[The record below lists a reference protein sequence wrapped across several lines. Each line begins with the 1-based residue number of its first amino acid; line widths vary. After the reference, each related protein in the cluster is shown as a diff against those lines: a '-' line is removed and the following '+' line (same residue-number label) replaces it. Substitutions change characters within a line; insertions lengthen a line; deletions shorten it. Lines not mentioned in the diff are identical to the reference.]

1 MFAAAVILAGC
12 SGSQYAQESRTKY
25 RDDANRTG
33 TKANA
38 ISRRSIDVLPQERAY
53 LILPD
58 DNIRVDGVSGNIV
71 MLPPGDHSFNF
82 YRLKGTTGGSVSVP
96 VGGGFSVG
104 VSTPGTRTGNIEDAV
119 TGTGTVEAGKYYMAD
134 SDVALI
140 GGKIKSVAIVEMT
153 GKKLEQAKERIAEWL
168 SMMDG
173 AVIGGLTWA
182 GTNIGMAGYFVGTP
196 DDFGNYYTFD
206 EAQTACPEG
215 WRLPTREEFEKLI
228 EAGHETTNIADV
240 PGMTFGSGDNR
251 VFFPCGGA
259 VTANGV
265 TNISYGYYWSSTPKK
280 NTAYGLSFNIFNF
293 AYNNAGL
300 KMTRTNGMSV
310 RCVQEE
316 PAQ

>member
-119 TGTGTVEAGKYYMAD
+119 TGTGTVEAGKYYKVENVGTQF
-134 SDVALI
+134 DVR
-140 GGKIKSVAIVEMT
+140 GNIVELT
-153 GKKLEQAKERIAEWL
+153 GEELEQARAQVDQWLALWEPAE
-168 SMMDG
+168 
-173 AVIGGLTWA
+173 IGGVVWA
-182 GTNIGMAGYFVGTP
+182 GTNVGERGRFVSTP
-196 DDFGNYYTFD
+196 EDYGNQYPFD
-206 EAQTACPEG
+206 EAQRACPEG
-215 WRLPTREEFEKLI
+215 WRVPTTEEFAALI
-228 EAGHETTNIADV
+228 ASGHERAEVSGVAGRMFGSEENKVFLPNAGTINGAQAGH
-240 PGMTFGSGDNR
+240 
-251 VFFPCGGA
+251 GA
-259 VTANGV
+259 N
-265 TNISYGYYWSSTPKK
+265 YWSSSPHNDKR
-280 NTAYGLSFNIFNF
+280 AYAIGFNS
-293 AYNNAGL
+293 AGQ
-300 KMTRTNGMSV
+300 RVAHSAGYYRVYGMSV
-310 RCVQEE
+310 RCVRER
-316 PAQ
+316 